1 MRLIYLCF
9 SLRKD
14 IFNYRDI
21 NCFLFFDN
29 GFIILVIVEDFNI
42 RNFNWDS
49 SYHFHLVYSN
59 LLLDIADLFD
69 LKLSVSIQQ
78 VSTCYANNSNDAN
91 SVINLIFLCLNLS
104 KIDNHQILS
113 KLQYLSDYAS
123 LVVNISIEEEY
134 M

>member
-1 MRLIYLCF
+1 
-9 SLRKD
+9 
-14 IFNYRDI
+14 
-21 NCFLFFDN
+21 
-29 GFIILVIVEDFNI
+29 
-42 RNFNWDS
+42 
-49 SYHFHLVYSN
+49 LVYSN